1 MKKKH
6 LDKIEQLYVKE
17 GNNASIDQVKRA
29 SKDAYRRLL
38 QPSLE
43 TEFRTALKQKA
54 DEEAIAVFA
63 ENLRQ
68 LLLSSPLG
76 SKRILAIDPGYRT
89 GCKVVC
95 LDEKGGFLKSD
106 LIYVHE
112 KNREEQS
119 RQTIE
124 KLVKEYN
131 IETFAIGDGTAG
143 RETEQFIKSMNLG
156 LPVLSGE

>member
-1 MKKKH
+1 
-6 LDKIEQLYVKE
+6 KIEQLYVKE
-17 GNNASIDQVKRA
+17 AHNSSVDQVKRA

-43 TEFRTALKQKA
+43 TEFRTTLKQKA

-68 LLLSSPLG
+68 LLLGSPLG

-95 LDEKGGFLKSD
+95 LDEKGELKKTGLIFIHEGNKQYEAERIIRD
-106 LIYVHE
+106 LVA
-112 KNREEQS
+112 K
-119 RQTIE
+119 
-124 KLVKEYN
+124 YN
-131 IETFAIGDGTAG
+131 IEVFAIGDG
-143 RETEQFIKSMNLG
+143 
-156 LPVLSGE
+156 